1 MNTVTGKEL
10 KAIAKLTLRKPEPHR
25 SYLSVVWMDSDPSGS
40 ARLWATNGNH
50 LISKT
55 FNHKGPDTPQAYS
68 AEHINRL
75 GAREEVFVVQELEHE
90 CLRDVK
96 EELELRDP
104 PDVDMVVPA
113 IRSEAGLACSIFGV
127 TAKLLIEGMKAF
139 DALAPK
145 ETGEFHLDEGE
156 LGPIVVTNV
165 DNSVKYVLMPRRT
178 GKEVSV
184 SNLTR
189 GINLAA

>member
-1 MNTVTGKEL
+1 MNIITGKEL
-10 KAIAKLTLRKPEPHR
+10 KAIAKLTLRKSEH
-25 SYLSVVWMDSDPSGS
+25 LSVVWMDSDPSGN

-55 FNHKGPDTPQAYS
+55 FNHKGPDAPRAYS
-68 AEHINRL
+68 TEHINRL
-75 GAREEVFVVQELEHE
+75 GAREDVLVTQKLEHE
-90 CLRDVK
+90 RLRDVK
-96 EELELRDP
+96 EALELRDP
-104 PDVDMVVPA
+104 PDVDMIIPT

-145 ETGEFHLDEGE
+145 ETGEFHLDGGG

-165 DNSVKYVLMPRRT
+165 DNSVKYVLMPCRT

-184 SNLTR
+184 GNLTR
-189 GINLAA
+189 GINIAA